1 MKEYYKLNLIIWKMK
16 YYIIVYIMT
25 RIRRHTAAIHRRN
38 IRKAKVRAFV
48 AASHPMM
55 AFIAENLIDF
65 IL

>member
-1 MKEYYKLNLIIWKMK
+1 
-16 YYIIVYIMT
+16 MT